1 MVTITDVAHRAGVSM
16 KTVSRVLNNE
26 AHVRPAVREK
36 VQSAVA
42 ALGYRP
48 NLAARQLA
56 GHKSF
61 IIGYPF
67 NNPSA
72 AYVTDILL
80 GAARACR
87 DRGYHL
93 VSEPVDLLENAVEI
107 IDRLI
112 STLRPDGMILIPPLA
127 EIPAVIDQIEKAGL
141 PLVRIAG
148 SAEGYGEALRIDDAD
163 IARQMV
169 AHLAEQGHQRIA
181 FIRPPAHHSQAAS
194 RFDGYCA
201 GLSAAGI
208 AFDPSIVVDGAF
220 DVESGMAAARTLL
233 DLPEAPTAIFASNDQ
248 MALGALRVAHQRK
261 LDVPGNVAIAG
272 FDDLPASAFAWPP
285 LTTVRQPIEALGAC
299 AARMLLGEEPDDA
312 ALTHQLILRESTL
325 SLTA

>member
-61 IIGYPF
+61 SIGYPF
-67 NNPSA
+67 NNPSP

-148 SAEGYGEALRIDDAD
+148 SVEGYGEALRIDDAD

-208 AFDPSIVVDGAF
+208 TFDPSIVVDGAF

-299 AARMLLGEEPDDA
+299 AARILLGEAPDDA

>member
-169 AHLAEQGHQRIA
+169 AHLAEQGHRRIA

-208 AFDPSIVVDGAF
+208 TFDPGIVVDGAF
-220 DVESGMAAARTLL
+220 DVESGMAAARSLL

-261 LDVPGNVAIAG
+261 LDVPGDVAIAG

-299 AARMLLGEEPDDA
+299 AACMLLGEAPDDG

-325 SLTA
+325 SPAA